1 MTGMGIILSILIGAL
16 AGWIAEQIMKA
27 DHGLLTNILLGIGG
41 AIVLNFLLGLIGV
54 GLGGI
59 IGQLIVAIAG
69 ACLLIW
75 AYRMIRS

>member
-16 AGWIAEQIMKA
+16 AGWVAEQIMKA

>member
-75 AYRMIRS
+75 VYRMIRS